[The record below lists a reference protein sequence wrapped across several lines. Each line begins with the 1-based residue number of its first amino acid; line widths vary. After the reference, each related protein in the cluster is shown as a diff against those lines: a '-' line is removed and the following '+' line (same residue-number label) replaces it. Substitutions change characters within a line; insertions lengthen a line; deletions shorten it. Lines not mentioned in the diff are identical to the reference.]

1 MAIQPA
7 RFFNSSVSILVFLRN
22 IHTKGLQY
30 LSYLFSYSS
39 SSNLLSDCNAATD
52 REPSCLP
59 NLDVLTENGELQPIV
74 SVHSCIPFLATVL
87 NTFYSNSRVAEI
99 RAILEHPSFR
109 KYIRDLEATEW
120 SLERSWYSRTELY
133 LLTAVVKAVS
143 LLGDTINNQIAQI
156 VWKITIKLISA
167 LPADATDHVRKL
179 LQIALSNEKI
189 NLEVITNELAK
200 LDLTSTVDQ
209 VKIGLRSDAASLY
222 ERYITPNGDWNQAAM
237 PKDWLFLPLVHI
249 YTKCKNDIRLQSE
262 DKDSV
267 LTVLSLALVL
277 PDLMEKLSPTLRFSR
292 LILVY
297 LCDTVY
303 LDSDVSMLLL
313 NVLSNLLK
321 RYHAQL
327 NFRIELPG
335 LSSFTDLFTALC
347 EHFYSSSYGDDGFAM
362 TLLVPV
368 AQRHDPHYRK
378 LLWSEHAA
386 ALRYL
391 KLPPEK
397 LVLPLKEYLYPEEED
412 TSLIESYITAL
423 VRGVV
428 RETWCPIPFIIA
440 IHHSAMYLKRSNKLA
455 MRMRAQME
463 KLRNKDIADALLH
476 YVPPRL

>member
-1 MAIQPA
+1 M
-7 RFFNSSVSILVFLRN
+7 
-22 IHTKGLQY
+22 
-30 LSYLFSYSS
+30 
-39 SSNLLSDCNAATD
+39 ATD

-59 NLDVLTENGELQPIV
+59 NLDVLTENGELQSIV
-74 SVHSCIPFLATVL
+74 SAHSCIPFLATIL
-87 NTFYSNSRVAEI
+87 NTFYNHSRIAEI
-99 RAILEHPSFR
+99 RTILEQPFFR
-109 KYIRDLEATEW
+109 KYMRDLETTKW
-120 SLERSWYSRTELY
+120 NLERSWYTRTELY
-133 LLTAVVKAVS
+133 LLTAVAKGAFLV
-143 LLGDTINNQIAQI
+143 GDRINNQTAQI
-156 VWKITIKLISA
+156 VWKITIKLIST
-167 LPADATDHVRKL
+167 LPADATDHVKKL
-179 LQIALSNEKI
+179 LRIALSNEKI
-189 NLEVITNELAK
+189 NLKIITNELAK
-200 LDLTSTVDQ
+200 LDLASATDQ
-209 VKIGLRSDAASLY
+209 VNIDLHSDTASLY

-249 YTKCKNDIRLQSE
+249 YTKCKNDIRLQLE

-267 LTVLSLALVL
+267 LTVLNLALIL
-277 PDLMEKLSPTLRFSR
+277 PHLMEKLSPTLRFSR

-303 LDSDVSMLLL
+303 LNSDVSTLLL

-321 RYHAQL
+321 RYHTRL
-327 NFRIELPG
+327 NFRTELPG

-347 EHFYSSSYGDDGFAM
+347 ENFCSSSYGDDGFAM
-362 TLLVPV
+362 ILLVPV

-412 TSLIESYITAL
+412 TSLIDYYITAL

-428 RETWCPIPFIIA
+428 RETCPVLFMIA
-440 IHHSAMYLKRSNKLA
+440 VHHSAMYLKRSDRRA
-455 MRMRAQME
+455 VRMRTHVE

>member
-1 MAIQPA
+1 
-7 RFFNSSVSILVFLRN
+7 
-22 IHTKGLQY
+22 
-30 LSYLFSYSS
+30 
-39 SSNLLSDCNAATD
+39 LSDCKAATD

-87 NTFYSNSRVAEI
+87 NTFYSNSCVAEI
-99 RAILEHPSFR
+99 RAILEHPSFH

-179 LQIALSNEKI
+179 LQIALSNEKV

-209 VKIGLRSDAASLY
+209 VKIGLRSNAASLY

-237 PKDWLFLPLVHI
+237 PKDWLFLPLIHI

-267 LTVLSLALVL
+267 SLALVL

-303 LDSDVSMLLL
+303 LDSDMSMLLL

-321 RYHAQL
+321 RYHARL

-423 VRGVV
+423 VRGMV

-440 IHHSAMYLKRSNKLA
+440 VHHSAMYLKRSNRLA
-455 MRMRAQME
+455 VRMRAQME
-463 KLRNKDIADALLH
+463 KLRNRDIADALLH